1 MKLSELIKRGHD
13 TALKWSECDEA
24 LVAVNETFGE
34 PYDSARK
41 ALHNDLLVATSRE
54 VPLDTFKGDN
64 NPLRFEDLKVLVVVK
79 PSLVPAPDKKLEDID
94 TRIERLER
102 ELKLARTER
111 KSIIEKLKIK
121 DHEFVISQISTQFRH
136 IK

>member
-1 MKLSELIKRGHD
+1 MKLSELINRGHD

-41 ALHNDLLVATSRE
+41 ALHNELLVATTHGI
-54 VPLDTFKGDN
+54 PLDTFKGDS

-79 PSLVPAPDKKLEDID
+79 PSLVPAPSTKLENID
-94 TRIERLER
+94 RRIERLKE
-102 ELKLARTER
+102 ELEIAKTER

-121 DHEFVISQISTQFRH
+121 NHEFVISQISTQFRH

>member
-54 VPLDTFKGDN
+54 VPLDTFKGKN

-79 PSLVPAPDKKLEDID
+79 PSLIPAPHKKLEDVD
-94 TRIERLER
+94 ARIERLER
-102 ELKLARTER
+102 ELKLARADR
-111 KSIIEKLKIK
+111 SSIIDKLKIK
-121 DHEFVISQISTQFRH
+121 NHEFVISQISTQFRH

>member
-1 MKLSELIKRGHD
+1 MKLSKLIKQGHS

-41 ALHNDLLVATSRE
+41 ALHNELLVATTDGI
-54 VPLDTFKGDN
+54 PLDTFKGDS

-79 PSLVPAPDKKLEDID
+79 PSLVPAPSTKLENID
-94 TRIERLER
+94 RRIERLKE
-102 ELKLARTER
+102 ELEIAKTER

-121 DHEFVISQISTQFRH
+121 NHEFVISKISTQFRH

>member
-34 PYDSARK
+34 PYESARK
-41 ALHNDLLVATSRE
+41 ALHNDLLVATTRDI
-54 VPLDTFKGDN
+54 PLDTFKGDS

-79 PSLVPAPDKKLEDID
+79 PSLVAAPSTKLENID
-94 TRIERLER
+94 RKIERLKE
-102 ELKLARTER
+102 ELEIAKTER

-121 DHEFVISQISTQFRH
+121 NHEFVISKISTQFRH